1 VAPVFSPTSD
11 QVAFTSLASDLVTDD
26 GNNLRDVFVR
36 DLDAGTT
43 IVVSLD
49 ATNSQTANADSGNL
63 DFSPDGNLIA
73 FQSFAS
79 NLVPQD
85 SNGRRDLFVRDLS
98 TGTTT
103 LLSARAD
110 GEDSANDESA
120 SPAWGR
126 PAFDPRRGRLAFVSL
141 ATDLGGTDTNSAADV
156 FLASLPQP
164 P

>member
-1 VAPVFSPTSD
+1 M
-11 QVAFTSLASDLVTDD
+11 
-26 GNNLRDVFVR
+26 
-36 DLDAGTT
+36 
-43 IVVSLD
+43 
-49 ATNSQTANADSGNL
+49 
-63 DFSPDGNLIA
+63 
-73 FQSFAS
+73 
-79 NLVPQD
+79 PQD

-141 ATDLGGTDTNSAADV
+141 ATDLGATDTNNAADV
-156 FLASLPQP
+156 FLASLPEP